1 MVPPA
6 APRPWGRRQ
15 GIPALA
21 LALPLPFWDWWWIPL
36 LSFALQAQQPPF
48 AQEGRFFQE
57 ATRLSCST

>member
-1 MVPPA
+1 MAPPA
-6 APRPWGRRQ
+6 APRLWGRRQ
-15 GIPALA
+15 GIPAP
-21 LALPLPFWDWWWIPL
+21 ALPLPFWGWWWIPL